1 MLLALDTATR
11 WTGLA
16 LHDGTTIVA
25 EHGWRSVNTQTVEL
39 APAVTQ
45 MLSRAGVASEEL
57 RAIAVTLG
65 PGSYTGLRIGLG
77 FAKGLALAYQIP
89 LVGVPTLDIVAAA
102 LPAAEGPLVVVAEAG
117 RTRITAGTYRWQGR
131 NGWQAPEQPVNE
143 TWEEMLARV
152 PAPATIAGELSP
164 GALKLIRKAGKGY
177 QAVAPPSRVRRAAV
191 LADLGWQRL
200 RRGKLD
206 DAAGLT
212 PLYLREP

>member
-45 MLSRAGVASEEL
+45 MLSRAGVTTEEL
-57 RAIAVTLG
+57 RAVAVTLG

-102 LPAAEGPLVVVAEAG
+102 LPAADGHLVVVAEAG
-117 RTRITAGTYRWQGR
+117 RTRITTGTYHWQGR
-131 NGWQAPEQPVNE
+131 NGWHAPEQPVNE
-143 TWEEMLARV
+143 TWEAMLARV

-164 GALKLIRKAGKGY
+164 EALKLIRKAGKEY
-177 QAVAPPSRVRRAAV
+177 RAVAPPARVRRAAV
-191 LADLGWQRL
+191 LAELGWQRL
-200 RRGKLD
+200 RRGAVD
-206 DAAGLT
+206 DPAELT

>member
-25 EHGWRSVNTQTVEL
+25 EHGWHSVNTQTVEL

-45 MLSRAGVASEEL
+45 MLSRAGVTTEEL

-102 LPAAEGPLVVVAEAG
+102 LPAADGHLVVVAEAG
-117 RTRITAGTYRWQGR
+117 RTRITTGTYQWQGR
-131 NGWQAPEQPVNE
+131 NGWQAPQQPVNE
-143 TWEEMLARV
+143 TWEAMLARV

-164 GALKLIRKAGKGY
+164 EALKLIRKAGKDY
-177 QAVAPPSRVRRAAV
+177 RAVSPPARVRRAAV
-191 LADLGWQRL
+191 LAELGWQRL
-200 RRGKLD
+200 RRGAVD
-206 DAAGLT
+206 DPAELT

>member
-16 LHDGTTIVA
+16 LHDGTAIVA
-25 EHGWRSVNTQTVEL
+25 EHGWRSLDTQTVEL

-45 MLSRAGVASEEL
+45 MLSRAGVSAEEL
-57 RAIAVTLG
+57 QAITVTLG

-77 FAKGLALAYQIP
+77 FAKGLALAFQIP
-89 LVGVPTLDIVAAA
+89 LIGVPTLDIVATAQ
-102 LPAAEGPLVVVAEAG
+102 PAADGQLVVVAEAG
-117 RTRITAGTYRWQGR
+117 RTRITTGTYRWQGR

-143 TWEEMLARV
+143 TWEAMLARV

-164 GALKLIRKAGKGY
+164 AALKLIRKAGKGY
-177 QAVAPPSRVRRAAV
+177 QAAAPPARVRRAAV
-191 LADLGWQRL
+191 LAELGWQRL
-200 RRGKLD
+200 RRGKVD
-206 DAAGLT
+206 DPAELT